1 MWTKPRARRRSATP
15 AHSPS
20 SSRRRSTARHGI
32 PFTPFSADI
41 LLGDGE
47 VFRLGETEI
56 TYLYTPG
63 HTDGCGIFLF
73 DDVMLAGDL
82 IFRTSY
88 GRTDLPTGD
97 DLKMAQ
103 SLKRVKELDG
113 DYQIIPGHG
122 PLTMLSFER
131 KFNPLMRRL

>member
-1 MWTKPRARRRSATP
+1 
-15 AHSPS
+15 
-20 SSRRRSTARHGI
+20 
-32 PFTPFSADI
+32 
-41 LLGDGE
+41 
-47 VFRLGETEI
+47 
-56 TYLYTPG
+56 
-63 HTDGCGIFLF
+63 
-73 DDVMLAGDL
+73 MLAGDL